1 VSWLAPHAPTLS
13 VVLVVGIITYLS
25 LIIGELVPKTI
36 ALNNA
41 QAIATFLSPAMKLF
55 ATVTY
60 PVVWVLSVS
69 TKLILKF
76 SACRAATRRP

>member
-1 VSWLAPHAPTLS
+1 LRSRKTSLFTCSRCPGSRLTPDAFRRAGG
-13 VVLVVGIITYLS
+13 GIITYLS

-60 PVVWVLSVS
+60 PS
-69 TKLILKF
+69 
-76 SACRAATRRP
+76 CGC